1 MLTKLEH
8 AVVASWRTNCRQR
21 IQSLARSQKKAGST
35 IFEAWKSA
43 ELKLKP
49 RFTSLLNPAA
59 IGHPL
64 RAWFSIVPK
73 NTPKVLNVLATS
85 WLVNTA
91 LHTNTGFVAEVF
103 AKDMNQLVT
112 FQAQLTPFA
121 DLRPM
126 HVLEVVKEEGMKC

>member
-1 MLTKLEH
+1 MLTRLER
-8 AVVASWRTNCRQR
+8 AVVVAWRTNCRQS
-21 IQSLARSQKKAGST
+21 IQSLARSQRKAGST
-35 IFEAWKSA
+35 MFEMWKST
-43 ELKLKP
+43 EHKLKP
-49 RFTSLLNPAA
+49 RFTSLLSPAA

-73 NTPKVLNVLATS
+73 NTPKVLDVLSTN

-91 LHTNTGFVAEVF
+91 LHTNTGFLAEVF

-121 DLRPM
+121 DLHAL
-126 HVLEVVKEEGMKC
+126 HVLEVMKEEGMKC